1 MTMTSPFHLRPS
13 GLRSSLRTAGTLAL
27 ATLCGTALAAPV
39 TATLDDTSFTYSLA
53 FPATGP
59 ARITTEGPDAF
70 YALGSFTVP
79 IPGGMFPAVGDAGP
93 WRVVR
98 VETTL
103 RMEDGDTGPGDFDF
117 DRLVPTLSKGA
128 VSITLPMLK
137 LNGFTNEASVTATN
151 FADISGDVSL
161 GLSLAQMLALDGES
175 VGFGITDLAEA
186 GNNIYFYKSQA
197 GVFDL
202 KFDLVAVPLPATLPM
217 LAAGLG
223 ALAAFRRRNRR

>member
-1 MTMTSPFHLRPS
+1 MKKTRAFHAGPTGPRP
-13 GLRSSLRTAGTLAL
+13 TVVAACAFAL
-27 ATLCGTALAAPV
+27 AALSGTTAAAPV
-39 TATLDDTSFTYSLA
+39 TATLDDTGFTYSLA
-53 FPATGP
+53 FPVTGP
-59 ARITTEGPDAF
+59 ARITTEGPETF

-79 IPGGMFPAVGDAGP
+79 IPAGMFPSSGDAGP

-103 RMEDGDTGPGDFDF
+103 RMEEGDTAPGDFDF
-117 DRLVPTLSKGA
+117 DSLVPTLSKGG

-137 LNGFTNEASVTATN
+137 LNGFPNEASATATN
-151 FADISGDVSL
+151 AADISGDPTL
-161 GLSLAQMLALDGES
+161 GLSLAQLLALDGYDI
-175 VGFGITDLAEA
+175 GFGITDLKEA

-202 KFDLVAVPLPATLPM
+202 KFDLVAVPLPATWPL

-223 ALAAFRRRNRR
+223 ALAACRRRKRS